1 MDEVAAAYPTGAI
14 HIVWDNLNI
23 HRGARWTD
31 FNRAHGNRF
40 HFHFTPLHASWVN
53 QIECWFSLLARRVL
67 RHGSFTSAGALGA
80 AVAAFICR
88 WNDHE
93 RRPFRWTFTG
103 YPLQTGLA
111 A

>member
-1 MDEVAAAYPTGAI
+1 MNDGDRV
-14 HIVWDNLNI
+14 
-23 HRGARWTD
+23 
-31 FNRAHGNRF
+31 

-80 AVAAFICR
+80 AVVAFLCR